1 MLAWVGAEITPDRY
15 QLWHSSQTGPY
26 QLNFSGYKNP
36 RVDRLFELIRQE
48 YDFDTQVALTQEV
61 HRLVAQDQPYT
72 FLYEPTEPIALD
84 RRIVEVQRKPDGS
97 ESFRKVQLTPT
108 GELDYYFRDWRK
120 LSQEPALAP

>member
-1 MLAWVGAEITPDRY
+1 
-15 QLWHSSQTGPY
+15 
-26 QLNFSGYKNP
+26 
-36 RVDRLFELIRQE
+36 LIRQE